1 MIDVNDKNA
10 LYNLL
15 RLIREQGEDIRQLR
29 LMVESLL
36 WLVTRGDDDKMREF
50 GVRAYLLDQRRPTAD
65 VQRNDQWETWLLS
78 AQRELE
84 QGRPEIPS

>member
-36 WLVTRGDDDKMREF
+36 WLVTRGDEDKMHEF
-50 GVRAYLLDQRRPTAD
+50 SVRAYLLDQGRPTAD
-65 VQRNDQWETWLLS
+65 VQRDDQWEAWLAS
-78 AQRELE
+78 VQHELE
-84 QGRPEIPS
+84 QGRAEIPS